1 MTKNEK
7 WDERKIYI
15 ILYSRLLRK
24 EITLK
29 ALMQKPSRPLLPTF
43 NVFWFYLSLA
53 KCKKAALKLHLL
65 RKTNQ
70 WLNNLDWSTRKL
82 SKCFYLVCSMK
93 DEGKKPSDFYCCYYY
108 SRVWNKRTPLNKRS
122 PLENLAKRII
132 VALFF
137 TLYYEVRNKAVAPGK
152 KSKN

>member
-1 MTKNEK
+1 MLKSYLISLNGNFSYK
-7 WDERKIYI
+7 SKPDKRV
-15 ILYSRLLRK
+15 
-24 EITLK
+24 TLE
-29 ALMQKPSRPLLPTF
+29 
-43 NVFWFYLSLA
+43 SLA
-53 KCKKAALKLHLL
+53 VYKL
-65 RKTNQ
+65 NA
-70 WLNNLDWSTRKL
+70 
-82 SKCFYLVCSMK
+82 
-93 DEGKKPSDFYCCYYY
+93 Y